1 MGRLP
6 PHHVPRPRLTDAC
19 TGDEAPVLVVEAAA
33 GYGKSVLA
41 AELVEVWGAV
51 PVEVLLEPGEVS
63 AELLVARLHAAVARA
78 GFADAARSMAAAG
91 ADPVGAVDAMLTSL
105 EGESCAIVIDD
116 AHHATRSAGA
126 LIDRIAGRVSPP
138 GRLAVLARRL
148 PSGAERLRRA
158 ESLQLGAADLAL
170 RPDETL
176 ELCRAGFGLEVSND
190 DGRLLDAVTGGWTA
204 AAVLAASR
212 ARRTVQP
219 LRAVAQLD
227 RAAGRPR
234 AGAPDPVAL
243 MLDELLVALGPDYVR
258 LAQIAP
264 LPLLDHG
271 VLAAVTGEE
280 DFFDRALALGLPLT
294 PAGTGWWELP
304 GPVRDHLATFGPVD
318 PAALATAAAYYE
330 RRGEL
335 GPALALLL
343 SAGEGEAAARQLA
356 GADPARVAD
365 VDTLELLAVLDR
377 IPGEVLDRF
386 PGALLLVARSCQAAA
401 MLAQRARIMERLGG
415 AARSHGTPALRRA
428 VDAELATDMV
438 SDGNRAS
445 EAEATAR
452 RVLDETPA
460 GELITRAR
468 ALSVIGRA
476 TYWRREPD
484 GRLAVTAMQDAGT
497 YLAQAAKL
505 FLEAGDR
512 AAAGGL
518 APYRA
523 MWIEFDLGRPLAG
536 LEILDEGLT
545 LSANHP
551 RRFGFVQ
558 SFRAKLFAYLGRH
571 DESEAAS
578 AEVMRIAEGL
588 GDRHLVAYA
597 HWELMR
603 SFALRGDAAGAL
615 HHAQQAEANRADWWD
630 VAGQDFLA
638 EAADQLDLVGHVALA
653 HEYLERANG
662 MPGDAEVLVAL
673 AECAQL
679 ARHGDPELA
688 RRRLAV
694 VHRHG
699 IPPREGWRVT
709 LLEANAALRSGDA
722 SAGALAARAFEQ
734 AARLGQ
740 PQWPLIAERDV
751 TESLL
756 ALAVQTGSPGA
767 LALQGASLPVALAVL
782 GRFELTSGGRPVPL
796 AIGQSAQL
804 LKLVAVSGGRIH
816 AERAIEALWP
826 DVAPDA
832 GRNRLRTVLGR
843 LREVAPDAVSR
854 DGELLALSDDV
865 RLDLEQFRREARQAL
880 SLGVSGGNTAVA
892 LARSAIARY
901 RGDLLPHDLYEDWAD
916 GPREDARRTMLD
928 LLDLSAAAAAERGDL
943 DEARRI
949 VERTIEIAPYDDD
962 RYLKV
967 ASILHEQ
974 GRRGAALAVLRRARS
989 TLSELG
995 VPLPAQLSD
1004 LEETLA
1010 A

>member
-1 MGRLP
+1 
-6 PHHVPRPRLTDAC
+6 
-19 TGDEAPVLVVEAAA
+19 VLVVEAAA

-51 PVEVLLEPGEVS
+51 PVEVLLEQGEVS

-91 ADPVGAVDAMLTSL
+91 ADPVGAVDAMLASL

-126 LIDRIAGRVSPP
+126 LIDRIAGGVSPP
-138 GRLAVLARRL
+138 RRLAVLARRL

-158 ESLQLGAADLAL
+158 ESVQLGADDLAL

-176 ELCRAGFGLEVSND
+176 ELCRTGFGLEVSSE

-219 LRAVAQLD
+219 LRAIAGLD
-227 RAAGRPR
+227 RVASARTR
-234 AGAPDPVAL
+234 TNSPDPVAL
-243 MLDELLVALGPDYVR
+243 MLDELLVALGPDSVR

-271 VLAAVTGEE
+271 LLAAVTGDE
-280 DFFDRALALGLPLT
+280 DFFERALALGLPLT

-343 SAGEGEAAARQLA
+343 SAAEGEAAARLLA

-401 MLAQRARIMERLGG
+401 MLAQRARVMERLGG
-415 AARSHGTPALRRA
+415 AARSHGSPALRRA
-428 VDAELATDMV
+428 VDAELATDLV

-476 TYWRREPD
+476 AYWRREAD
-484 GRLAVTAMQDAGT
+484 GRLPVTAMQDAGG

-512 AAAGGL
+512 ASAGGL

-523 MWIEFDLGRPLAG
+523 MWIEFDLGRPLAALG
-536 LEILDEGLT
+536 ILDEGLV
-545 LSANHP
+545 LAANNP

-558 SFRAKLFAYLGRH
+558 CFRAKVFAYLGRH

-578 AEVMRIAEGL
+578 AELMRIAEEL

-615 HHAQQAEANRADWWD
+615 HNAQQTEANRADWWD

-653 HEYLERANG
+653 NEYLERAKSV
-662 MPGDAEVLVAL
+662 PGDADPLLAL

-688 RRRLAV
+688 RERLGA

-699 IPPREGWRVT
+699 IPPREDWRVT

-740 PQWPLIAERDV
+740 PQWPRIAERDV

-756 ALAVQTGSPGA
+756 ALAGQTGSPAA
-767 LALQGASLPVALAVL
+767 LALDAASLPVALAVL
-782 GRFELTSGGRPVPL
+782 GRFELTSGGRPLPL
-796 AIGQSAQL
+796 AVGQSAQL

-854 DGELLALSDDV
+854 DGELLVLSGDV
-865 RLDLEQFRREARQAL
+865 RLDLEQFRREAHQAL
-880 SLGVSGGNTAVA
+880 SLGVSGGNAAVA

-928 LLDLSAAAAAERGDL
+928 LLDLCAAAAAERGDL

-995 VPLPAQLSD
+995 VPLPDQLSD
-1004 LEETLA
+1004 LEQALA
-1010 A
+1010 V